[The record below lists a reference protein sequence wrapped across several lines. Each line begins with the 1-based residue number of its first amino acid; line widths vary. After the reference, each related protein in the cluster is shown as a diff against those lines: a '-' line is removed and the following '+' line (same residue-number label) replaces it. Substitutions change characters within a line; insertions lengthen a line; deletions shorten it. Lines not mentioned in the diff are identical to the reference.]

1 MTARARFTQA
11 DLTRAIAVADKTG
24 KVAVQTPM
32 GIAYLD
38 PERAERLLAPN
49 HTPAQGS
56 GSGVISC
63 DDLFPPC
70 G

>member
-11 DLTRAIAVADKTG
+11 DLARAIAVADKTG

-38 PERAERLLAPN
+38 PDRAERLLAPN
-49 HTPAQGS
+49 QSPPVGS
-56 GSGVISC
+56 GAGVISC
-63 DDLFPPC
+63 DELFPPC

>member
-1 MTARARFTQA
+1 MTTRARFTQA
-11 DLTRAIAVADKTG
+11 DLARAIAVADKTG
-24 KVAVQTPM
+24 KVAVQTPV

-38 PERAERLLAPN
+38 PAHAEKLLAPN
-49 HTPAQGS
+49 QAHGIGCGP
-56 GSGVISC
+56 GVQSC

>member
-11 DLTRAIAVADKTG
+11 EIARAIAAADKAG
-24 KVAVQTPM
+24 KIALQTPM

-38 PERAERLLAPN
+38 RDRAERLLAENQPA
-49 HTPAQGS
+49 AQGS
-56 GSGVISC
+56 APGVISC

>member
-1 MTARARFTQA
+1 MSARARFTQA
-11 DLTRAIAVADKTG
+11 DLARAIAVADKTG
-24 KVAVQTPM
+24 KVAVQTAM

-38 PERAERLLAPN
+38 PARAESWLAPN
-49 HTPAQGS
+49 RSAPIGF
-56 GSGVISC
+56 GPGVLSC